1 MNKLMKM
8 KAMATKGMIAAT
20 AAMNTLMF
28 TAVNVSASDASGQA
42 ATGGNVFMQVA
53 QPIVNLIDS
62 LFAPAMA
69 IVVALGTLYCVILG
83 VKFAKA
89 EEPQEHEKAKNHLK
103 NAIIGFVLIFVLV
116 VALKLS
122 VGPLTAWMQDPNNF
136 NK

>member
-1 MNKLMKM
+1 MNELMKV
-8 KAMATKGMIAAT
+8 KAMAKKGMVAAT

-28 TAVNVSASDASGQA
+28 TAVSVSAGQTT
-42 ATGGNVFMQVA
+42 TGETTGTKNVFMEVA
-53 QPIVNLIDS
+53 KPIVDLIDS

-69 IVVALGTLYCVILG
+69 IVVAIGTLYCVILG

-122 VGPLTAWMQDPNNF
+122 VGPLTDWMGKQ
-136 NK
+136 